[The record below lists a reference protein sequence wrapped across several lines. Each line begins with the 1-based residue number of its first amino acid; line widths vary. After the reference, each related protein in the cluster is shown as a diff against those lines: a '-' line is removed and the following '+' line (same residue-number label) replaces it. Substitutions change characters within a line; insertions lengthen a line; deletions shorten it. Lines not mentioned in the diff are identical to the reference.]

1 MPAAIATIPPVRA
14 RVMELIFETL
24 RQYTRVSLREKA
36 GPEVEVPAEWG
47 GEYYPSYIPEGYKFD
62 EVLGGTLVR
71 SVYYQSLHGDLLLFS
86 EYGDTSSTRLDTEN
100 ADVQFVMIHGNPG
113 MLVEKNGRSTVTW
126 SENDQYFVLSADNM
140 SGDSV
145 MIIADSIVRIK

>member
-62 EVLGGTLVR
+62 EVLGER
-71 SVYYQSLHGDLLLFS
+71 SY
-86 EYGDTSSTRLDTEN
+86 EMSTTYRMT
-100 ADVQFVMIHGNPG
+100 
-113 MLVEKNGRSTVTW
+113 GRSCASV
-126 SENDQYFVLSADNM
+126 NM
-140 SGDSV
+140 EKVHLPGLILR
-145 MIIADSIVRIK
+145 MRM